1 MIRFILYKHSLIDL
15 AIKHIY
21 NKKYSTLK
29 EQSCKLQ
36 FRLGAMRCLEIV
48 LKDIVKSDFYL

>member
-21 NKKYSTLK
+21 NKKIQYFKRAIMQIAVSLR
-29 EQSCKLQ
+29 CNAL
-36 FRLGAMRCLEIV
+36 FRNSPKGYRQI
-48 LKDIVKSDFYL
+48 